1 MSDRAPVD
9 DRARIVGD
17 LGGTHARL
25 ATLEPSGV
33 LTRVEVLTCADYPGV
48 EDALAAYRAKH
59 AIRELVEV
67 CLAVAGP
74 VDRDRVDL
82 PNSHW
87 EFSRR
92 ELGTH
97 LGVPLLVINDFT
109 AQALSLDLLGPE
121 GLIWLGSPRPEA
133 RGARGVLGPGTGLG
147 VAFRTDGGEVIPS
160 EGGHVGFAPASDHE
174 LDLLR
179 ILQGRFS
186 RVSFERLLSGAGL
199 ENLHWAN
206 RTLELGAGSAGEV
219 VPSAPQIATLADQGD
234 AVALQSVTDF
244 FAILATFAGDV
255 ALMAWTEGGIYL
267 SGGVTRR
274 LIRFLDPERFRNRF
288 EDKGRFAR
296 FCERV
301 PVAWIRVEHPG
312 LLGCAAALADPE
324 RWILEGRHAPAGV
337 SR

>member
-1 MSDRAPVD
+1 MSDRALVD
-9 DRARIVGD
+9 DGARIVGD

-25 ATLEPSGV
+25 ATLGPSGAP
-33 LTRVEVLTCADYPGV
+33 TRVEVLTCADYPRV
-48 EDALAAYRAKH
+48 EDALAAYRSKH
-59 AIRELVEV
+59 EIRALLEV

-74 VDRDRVDL
+74 VDQDRVDL

-92 ELGTH
+92 ELEAH
-97 LGVPLLVINDFT
+97 LGVPLLVINDFA
-109 AQALSLDLLGPE
+109 AQALSLDLLSPE
-121 GLIWLGSPRPEA
+121 ELIWLGSPRPGVC
-133 RGARGVLGPGTGLG
+133 GARGVLGPGTGLG
-147 VAFRTDGGEVIPS
+147 VAVRTDGGEVIPS

-179 ILQGRFS
+179 ILRGRFP
-186 RVSFERLLSGAGL
+186 RVSFERLLSGPGL

-206 RTLELGAGSAGEV
+206 RILELGAGRAGETG
-219 VPSAPQIATLADQGD
+219 PSAPEIATLADQGD
-234 AVALQSVTDF
+234 AVALRSVTDF

-274 LIRFLDPERFRNRF
+274 LVRFLDVERFRDRF
-288 EDKGRFAR
+288 EDKGRFAH

-301 PVAWIRVEHPG
+301 PVAWIGVEHPG
-312 LLGCAAALADPE
+312 LLGCAAALADPD
-324 RWILEGRHAPAGV
+324 RWSQAGRHAPAGV